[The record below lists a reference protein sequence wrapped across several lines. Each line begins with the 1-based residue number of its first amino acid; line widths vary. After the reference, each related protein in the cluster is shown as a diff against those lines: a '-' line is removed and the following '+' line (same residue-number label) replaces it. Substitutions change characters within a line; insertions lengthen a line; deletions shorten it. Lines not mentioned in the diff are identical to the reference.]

1 MKTRRQTVLEAQRQ
15 STRFGHEKDG
25 RKSWWEASRMLWR
38 DISCLQL
45 FVGDDANDATDD
57 DDDDDDDDEDDKDD
71 DYDWYADGVGAIPVT
86 CLWRPDR
93 PCKTKNKEVHPPKG
107 SPFN

>member
-1 MKTRRQTVLEAQRQ
+1 MAVYP
-15 STRFGHEKDG
+15 FGDEKDG
-25 RKSWWEASRMLWR
+25 RKSWWEASRMSWR

-45 FVGDDANDATDD
+45 FVGDDANDANDATDDD